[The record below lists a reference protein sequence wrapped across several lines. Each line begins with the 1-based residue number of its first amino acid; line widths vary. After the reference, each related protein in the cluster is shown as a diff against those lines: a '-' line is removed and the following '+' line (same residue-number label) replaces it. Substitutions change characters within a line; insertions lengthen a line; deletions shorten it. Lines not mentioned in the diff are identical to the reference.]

1 MGGLEFV
8 SISHPDDIKKRE
20 IRRRIGQHVM
30 KDIGYGRR
38 KKTGREAVE
47 ETEPRQTSGENLTVE
62 KGYLNIAAN
71 PKGQPR
77 EDAESHFKKS
87 PITSLSRNY
96 AARAARLQSL
106 CK

>member
-20 IRRRIGQHVM
+20 VRRKIGQHVM

-38 KKTGREAVE
+38 KRRGHQAVE
-47 ETEPRQTSGENLTVE
+47 LSEHRQSAGEKKAVE
-62 KGYLNIAAN
+62 KAYLSIAAN
-71 PKGQPR
+71 PDSQLT
-77 EDAESHFKKS
+77 EDVERHFEKS
-87 PITSLSRNY
+87 PITPLSRNY